1 MNVMHQSAFWLRVAV
16 LGLLPGLLGR
26 RLPSR
31 PWRPTRP
38 GTVHGDLVAALVGVQ
53 GSRYAV
59 VYAPHRGRTRFPAS
73 CLQLVASPWQ
83 AKRVA
88 ALASGFHAA
97 RVVGPTRAC
106 EDTAVFHLVEW
117 LD

>member
-1 MNVMHQSAFWLRVAV
+1 MNAVHQAAFWMRVAV
-16 LGLLPGLLGR
+16 LGLLPGLLNR
-26 RLPSR
+26 RLPSW
-31 PWRPTRP
+31 PWRAIGA
-38 GTVHGDLVAALVGVQ
+38 GTVHSDLVAALVSARGA
-53 GSRYAV
+53 RYAV
-59 VYAPHRGRTRFPAS
+59 VYAPRRVRTRFPAS

-88 ALASGFHAA
+88 ALASDFHAA
-97 RVVGPTRAC
+97 RVVGPTRGC